1 MKQMKA
7 VRDVY
12 ARVDRRSGSV
22 AENAY
27 LLGSQMVQ
35 CVVLRGVT
43 VNIVTYSPLFHQQ
56 TALCTRATNT
66 ISLI

>member
-1 MKQMKA
+1 MEA

-12 ARVDRRSGSV
+12 ARVDRRSGSAIDSV

-35 CVVLRGVT
+35 CVVLQGVT
-43 VNIVTYSPLFHQQ
+43 VNIVT
-56 TALCTRATNT
+56 
-66 ISLI
+66 

>member
-1 MKQMKA
+1 MTGNIKQRSTRHMKQMKA

-43 VNIVTYSPLFHQQ
+43 VNIVT
-56 TALCTRATNT
+56 
-66 ISLI
+66 